1 MENILGLIIWPENNK
16 FDLLVEEGEGNESE
30 ELYKE

>member
-16 FDLLVEEGEGNESE
+16 FDLLVEEGGNDSEG
-30 ELYKE
+30 LYKE